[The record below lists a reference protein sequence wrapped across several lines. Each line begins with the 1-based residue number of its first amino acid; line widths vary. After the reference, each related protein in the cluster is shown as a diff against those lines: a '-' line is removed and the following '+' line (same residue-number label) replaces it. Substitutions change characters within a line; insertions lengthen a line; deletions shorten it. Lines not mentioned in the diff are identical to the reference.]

1 MSKKAKQ
8 LLIILAAAQF
18 IFTLDS
24 TVMNVSISTLVKDLN
39 TTVTQIQSA
48 IAFYSLV
55 MAAFMVA
62 GAKIGDIIGRKKA
75 FIIGMII
82 YGIGSFITSIAPNV
96 QVLKFGWSL
105 LEGLGAALA
114 IPAML
119 SLIAGNYT
127 VPKDRIKAYGTVAA
141 MAGVAA
147 GLGPI
152 IGGFLTS
159 YASWRYAFA
168 AEVVIV
174 IWILLRRGLIK
185 DVKLEGPTAKL
196 DVGGVILS
204 VAGLGTMVQ
213 GILLAS
219 TYGLL
224 VARQSYTS
232 IGGIL
237 TLNAG
242 QISPSIVFI
251 GLGIALLLGF
261 AAWEGNRSRQGK
273 DMLVNLKL
281 FQRPAVGGGTLTILS
296 QQFVL
301 GGMMYVMALYMQI
314 ELGKS
319 AFQTGV
325 VLLPLS
331 LMLLVAASQGAR
343 LVPRFSPRGIIRM
356 GYLLI
361 LVGVLIIAF
370 RSLDSASDPTFLVS
384 LAITGTGIG
393 LVSSQLQNL
402 VQSSVTKEQ
411 SSETSGLMS
420 TFQNLGMSLGTA
432 IAGVA
437 LTAILIGSSTQL
449 IQENTVLTDSQKQQV
464 TAAVNQKAA
473 IVSDQQLEAALADAP
488 PAAAQQIVEINA
500 TARNKALSYSF
511 IVIAILGAFGLMATA
526 QLPKA
531 PLKPTND

>member
-1 MSKKAKQ
+1 MSKRAKQ
-8 LLIILAAAQF
+8 LLLILAAAQF

-39 TTVTQIQSA
+39 TTVTEIQSA

-62 GAKIGDIIGRKKA
+62 GAKVGDIIGRKKA

-82 YGIGSFITSIAPNV
+82 YGTGSFITALAPNV

-185 DVKLEGPTAKL
+185 DVKLDGPVVKL

-204 VAGLGTMVQ
+204 VLGLGTMVQ

-224 VARQSYTS
+224 VARQSFNFL
-232 IGGIL
+232 GL
-237 TLNAG
+237 FTLEAG

-251 GLGIALLLGF
+251 GLGIVLLLCF
-261 AAWEGNRSRQGK
+261 AAWEGRRASQSK
-273 DMLVNLKL
+273 DMLVNLQL
-281 FQRPAVGGGTLTILS
+281 FQRPAVSGGTMTILA

-301 GGMMYVMALYMQI
+301 GGMMYVMALYLQI
-314 ELGKS
+314 QQGKS
-319 AFQTGV
+319 AFETGV
-325 VLLPLS
+325 ILLPLS
-331 LMLLVAASQGAR
+331 LMLLLAASQGSK
-343 LVPRFSPRGIIRM
+343 LVPRFSPRQVIRT
-356 GYLLI
+356 GYVLI
-361 LVGVLIIAF
+361 LIGVLAIAF
-370 RSLDSASDPTFLVS
+370 RSLDSASDPTFLIS
-384 LAITGTGIG
+384 LGIAGAGIG

-411 SSETSGLMS
+411 SSETSGLMA
-420 TFQNLGMSLGTA
+420 TFQNLGMALGTA

-437 LTAILIGSSTQL
+437 LTAIFIGSSSQL
-449 IQENTVLTDSQKQQV
+449 IQQNTVLTADQKQQV
-464 TAAVNQKAA
+464 TTAVNQKAA
-473 IVSDQQLEAALADAP
+473 IVSDQQLQATLSEVPADTAE
-488 PAAAQQIVEINA
+488 QITNINKE
-500 TARNKALSYSF
+500 ARNKSLSYSF
-511 IVIAILGAFGLMATA
+511 IVIALLGAFGLMATA
-526 QLPKA
+526 QLPESG
-531 PLKPTND
+531 TITSES